1 MEVCELQPKITLKKA
16 QELFDQATKYFTVDH
31 NNQPEE
37 FIWYSKKDQ
46 EFRLRELRNGVV
58 PNSIVVFSAEEM
70 FDQSLRYVNKEQT
83 KKDSV
88 RYIYD
93 KINHRLNLIQKR
105 NYLSEVN

>member
-1 MEVCELQPKITLKKA
+1 MEVCDLQPKITLKKV
-16 QELFDQATKYFTVDH
+16 QELFEQATEYFTADPD
-31 NNQPEE
+31 NQPEE
-37 FIWYSKKDQ
+37 FIWYSKKDR
-46 EFRLRELRNGVV
+46 EFRLREIRNGVV

-88 RYIYD
+88 KYIYE
-93 KINHRLNLIQKR
+93 KINYRLNLMQER